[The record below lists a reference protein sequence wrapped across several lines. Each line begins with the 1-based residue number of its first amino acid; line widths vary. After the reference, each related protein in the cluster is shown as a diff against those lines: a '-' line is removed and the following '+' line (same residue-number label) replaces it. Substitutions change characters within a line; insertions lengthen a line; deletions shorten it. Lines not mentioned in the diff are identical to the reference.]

1 MGKVWDKKMI
11 LRLRKASQEDM
22 DLLFQWANDP
32 MVRSNA
38 FHTEQIPY
46 ENHVKWFTKMMAD
59 MSVHQ
64 YILCDGELPVGQIR
78 INVEGNVAVIDYSVA
93 SAYRGKGYGS
103 RMLRMIPMQIVQDKI
118 SNVTELVGQVKY
130 GNNPSARAFE
140 SCGYTK
146 RELPEYMQYT
156 NALSNALRYKV

>member
-1 MGKVWDKKMI
+1 MV

-32 MVRSNA
+32 VVRSNA

-46 ENHVKWFTKMMAD
+46 ENHVKWFANMMAD
-59 MSVHQ
+59 MSVYQ
-64 YILCDGELPVGQIR
+64 YILCDGEFPVGQIR
-78 INVEGNVAVIDYSVA
+78 LNIEDSAAVIDYSVA
-93 SAYRGKGYGS
+93 AAYRGKGYGS

-118 SNVTELVGQVKY
+118 SEVTELIGQVKY
-130 GNNPSARAFE
+130 GNDASARAFE

-146 RELPEYMQYT
+146 QELPEYIQYT
-156 NALSNALRYKV
+156 IALSNALRYAM

>member
-1 MGKVWDKKMI
+1 MI

-32 MVRSNA
+32 VVRSNA

-46 ENHVKWFTKMMAD
+46 ENHIKWFAKMMAD
-59 MSVHQ
+59 ASVYQ

-78 INVEGNVAVIDYSVA
+78 INIEDSAAVIDYSVA
-93 SAYRGKGYGS
+93 AAYRGKGYGS

-118 SNVTELVGQVKY
+118 SNVIELAGQVKY
-130 GNNPSARAFE
+130 GNNASARAFE

-146 RELPEYMQYT
+146 QELPEYIQYT
-156 NALSNALRYKV
+156 NALSNALRYEV